1 MNVKIKAPLT
11 ALCSR
16 CKKKLETLKMEKVSF
31 KQMKDGTKEDYELL
45 GRYEERF
52 VKDLPDR
59 LLEML
64 KGLDSS
70 LDGYQI
76 SRLEHRPGEVVHRVA

>member
-1 MNVKIKAPLT
+1 
-11 ALCSR
+11 
-16 CKKKLETLKMEKVSF
+16 MEKVSF

-76 SRLEHRPGEVVHRVA
+76 SRLENLADEAGLDPKFAKNLLNFIIQEVIQHHKKHQL

>member
-1 MNVKIKAPLT
+1 
-11 ALCSR
+11 
-16 CKKKLETLKMEKVSF
+16 MEKVSF

-76 SRLEHRPGEVVHRVA
+76 SRLEHSLQSATRAERDGADEELSLIHI

>member
-1 MNVKIKAPLT
+1 
-11 ALCSR
+11 
-16 CKKKLETLKMEKVSF
+16 MEKVSF

-64 KGLDSS
+64 KGLDLS
-70 LDGYQI
+70 LI
-76 SRLEHRPGEVVHRVA
+76 HI